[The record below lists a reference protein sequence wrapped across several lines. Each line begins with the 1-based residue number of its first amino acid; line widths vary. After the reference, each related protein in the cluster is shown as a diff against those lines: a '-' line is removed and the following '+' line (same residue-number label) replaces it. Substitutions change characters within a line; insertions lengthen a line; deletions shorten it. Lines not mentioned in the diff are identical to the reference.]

1 MLGPMTINLE
11 SIVKAKKNLSRLVVV
26 EGIFYGI
33 QLYFTR
39 EHNFES

>member
-26 EGIFYGI
+26 EGIFYST